1 MMKAVLYT
9 KDECME
15 CERAKMLL
23 ESQNISYLEYKYEKD
38 FTKRQFISE
47 FGNDAQFPQIAIDYK
62 HIGGLKD
69 ALQYLKE
76 KELI

>member
-1 MMKAVLYT
+1 MKAVLYT

-38 FTKRQFISE
+38 FTKRQFTSE
-47 FGNDAQFPQIAIDYK
+47 FGSDAQFPQIAIDYK

-69 ALQYLKE
+69 TLQYLKE

>member
-1 MMKAVLYT
+1 MKAVLYT

-23 ESQNISYLEYKYEKD
+23 ESKNISYLEYKYEKD

-62 HIGGLKD
+62 HIGGLKNT
-69 ALQYLKE
+69 LQYLKE